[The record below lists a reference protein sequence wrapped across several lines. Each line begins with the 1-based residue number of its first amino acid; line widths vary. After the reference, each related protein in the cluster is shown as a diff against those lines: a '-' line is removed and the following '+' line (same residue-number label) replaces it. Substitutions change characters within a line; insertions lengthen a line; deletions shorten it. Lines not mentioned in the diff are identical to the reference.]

1 MKKEIVNRIKQLGGN
16 VANVKGVSLQED
28 LCAIT
33 FDTALYQKP
42 EDTPWQSAE
51 DTEPIE
57 GLGDWVDENM
67 ELFNSDRE
75 TFYKKMVDTY
85 YTLDEEPRRQL
96 FWIAKPFTPLQE
108 GTPDFEEWNDWFSDE
123 AELDEIIQHS
133 NCATPAFV
141 ELLYT
146 DAYPNNYFICVS
158 DLNID
163 NPIVWSTDHEEFF
176 TEVTNEGT
184 LENFLNKFMTKEEFI
199 DIVKRKMEQ

>member
-33 FDTALYQKP
+33 FNTALYQKP
-42 EDTPWQSAE
+42 EDTPWLSAE

-85 YTLDEEPRRQL
+85 YTLDEEPRGQL
-96 FWIAKPFTPLQE
+96 FWVAKPFTPFQKGTQDGMIGFQMMQSWTKSFNIQIATLLPLWNCFTQMLIPITTISVCQTSMLIIRLYGVQTMRSFLQR
-108 GTPDFEEWNDWFSDE
+108 
-123 AELDEIIQHS
+123 
-133 NCATPAFV
+133 
-141 ELLYT
+141 LL
-146 DAYPNNYFICVS
+146 
-158 DLNID
+158 
-163 NPIVWSTDHEEFF
+163 
-176 TEVTNEGT
+176 
-184 LENFLNKFMTKEEFI
+184 MKEHWKIF
-199 DIVKRKMEQ
+199 